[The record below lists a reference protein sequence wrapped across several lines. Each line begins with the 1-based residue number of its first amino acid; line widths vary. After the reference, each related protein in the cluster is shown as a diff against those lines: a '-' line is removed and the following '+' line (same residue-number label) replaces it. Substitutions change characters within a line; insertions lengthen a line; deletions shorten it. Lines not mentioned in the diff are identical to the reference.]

1 MVPLSLEV
9 GGIKCSLGTS
19 QAIAN
24 ELCRSPPQLCV
35 HTPVSSAAA
44 VPSRV
49 QTPNQDFPS
58 GLWAH
63 HHTLNPTGVRETR
76 AQVCPILV
84 KGLAF
89 PGLCPHRLLFSSEE
103 ESPLNIIGCPQS
115 NPLFLSLLHPSGL
128 LTGSSPCCF
137 WSDPS
142 KVQEDCG
149 PPTPS
154 QPPLWGLGSLLG
166 ECSFL
171 HSQRLHPVPTLKH
184 QSPHDLQFPEQI
196 CLQDSS

>member
-1 MVPLSLEV
+1 MEV

-35 HTPVSSAAA
+35 HTPVSLAAA

-149 PPTPS
+149 PPHSISAPFV
-154 QPPLWGLGSLLG
+154 GLGEPSG
-166 ECSFL
+166 
-171 HSQRLHPVPTLKH
+171 
-184 QSPHDLQFPEQI
+184 
-196 CLQDSS
+196 